1 MVISAGSGTFL
12 LGCTML
18 ATWQAQNRK
27 YLQSNYVDEEI
38 FLHSYTSR
46 FVVQTSSGILV
57 KENVVI
63 SCCLVRELP

>member
-38 FLHSYTSR
+38 FFFFYTATLDLLSKPAAAFWGER
-46 FVVQTSSGILV
+46 KRGY
-57 KENVVI
+57 
-63 SCCLVRELP
+63 

>member
-27 YLQSNYVDEEI
+27 YLQSNYVDKEI
-38 FLHSYTSR
+38 FFYTATHLEWLSKPAVAFWGER
-46 FVVQTSSGILV
+46 KRGY
-57 KENVVI
+57 
-63 SCCLVRELP
+63 